1 MNRYTVFLAVTDR
14 TSRPDPAF
22 AVTALAVETERLGEA
37 EKRAAAALAGLAPAS
52 AWLDLAP
59 STRRETVTRVRAVP
73 HHAVDHTE
81 HDRAPGLSSSPLG
94 DCLRSLAAGGPFAE
108 VAAHPHAVYVTG
120 GYPIGEPSALPF
132 LAGAQAVH
140 PDAEA
145 HYPALARLAAL
156 LATAAAPSV
165 DAAVPDEEDLYDAFD
180 RYTLGGLTW

>member
-22 AVTALAVETERLGEA
+22 ALTALAVDAERLGEA
-37 EKRAAAALAGLAPAS
+37 EERAASALADLAPDS

-59 STRRETVTRVRAVP
+59 SVRRETVARVRSVP

-81 HDRAPGLSSSPLG
+81 HDRLPACSASPLR
-94 DCLRSLAAGGPFAE
+94 DCLRSLAVDSAFAE
-108 VAAHPHAVYVTG
+108 VAAHPHTVYLTG
-120 GYPIGEPSALPF
+120 GYPIGALSAAPLV
-132 LAGAQAVH
+132 ADAQAVH
-140 PDAEA
+140 PDAETS
-145 HYPALARLAAL
+145 YPGLARLVTL

-180 RYTLGGLTW
+180 RYTLGGLG